1 VAHWEEIGKR
11 GQGALTHGRWGPVVP
26 FPPRVLVFCALFVAL
41 SKVTRHFEKIPIAV
55 PAEEAEVRMWRPSL
69 WPHAVV

>member
-1 VAHWEEIGKR
+1 M
-11 GQGALTHGRWGPVVP
+11 P